1 MTAPMDFFWRDI
13 QTVKGAVRAA
23 LALPHVDIGEL
34 REVERSNAF
43 TAPSAHELAKEDF
56 DEKFLEGIKRDHGR
70 MTIQRARAIQTQ
82 QWHANPPSIAE
93 LFALPIL
100 SQVAM

>member
-1 MTAPMDFFWRDI
+1 MSGNMAFFWRDI

-34 REVERSNAF
+34 RQIERSHAYVDAEPTVSDRMREHF
-43 TAPSAHELAKEDF
+43 DAMADHAP
-56 DEKFLEGIKRDHGR
+56 R
-70 MTIQRARAIQTQ
+70 MTIQRARTLRTQ

-100 SQVAM
+100 SQVAA

>member
-1 MTAPMDFFWRDI
+1 MEFFWRDI
-13 QTVKGAVRAA
+13 QTIKGAVRAA

-34 REVERSNAF
+34 REVERSHAYTVPNDDMSDRLREHM
-43 TAPSAHELAKEDF
+43 TAQAEAAPRLT
-56 DEKFLEGIKRDHGR
+56 IKD
-70 MTIQRARAIQTQ
+70 ARAIRTQ
-82 QWHANPPSIAE
+82 QWHAKPPSIAE

>member
-13 QTVKGAVRAA
+13 QTVKGAIRAA

-43 TAPSAHELAKEDF
+43 TVPEASNDRSGGVSQPYHSHERVT
-56 DEKFLEGIKRDHGR
+56 IR
-70 MTIQRARAIQTQ
+70 MARESRTRS
-82 QWHANPPSIAE
+82 WHANPPSIAE

-100 SQVAM
+100 SRVAL

>member
-1 MTAPMDFFWRDI
+1 MSGSMEFFWRDI

-34 REVERSNAF
+34 REVERSHAY
-43 TAPSAHELAKEDF
+43 TEPTDHERAKADF
-56 DEKFLEGIKRDHGR
+56 DEKFLADIQREHGR
-70 MTIQRARAIQTQ
+70 MTIKRARAMRTE
-82 QWHANPPSIAE
+82 QWHAKPPSIHE

>member
-1 MTAPMDFFWRDI
+1 MTGNMAFFWRDI
-13 QTVKGAVRAA
+13 QTVKGAIRAA

-43 TAPSAHELAKEDF
+43 TTAPDPTVVPMEP
-56 DEKFLEGIKRDHGR
+56 IQR
-70 MTIQRARAIQTQ
+70 MTIQMAREQRTKA
-82 QWHANPPSIAE
+82 WHASPPSITE

>member
-1 MTAPMDFFWRDI
+1 MSGSMDFFWRDI

-34 REVERSNAF
+34 REVERSQAF
-43 TAPSAHELAKEDF
+43 TDPSQSNDRSGAVAQPHHAPERVT
-56 DEKFLEGIKRDHGR
+56 IR
-70 MTIQRARAIQTQ
+70 MAREMRTRA
-82 QWHANPPSIAE
+82 WHANPPSIAE

-100 SQVAM
+100 SRVAM